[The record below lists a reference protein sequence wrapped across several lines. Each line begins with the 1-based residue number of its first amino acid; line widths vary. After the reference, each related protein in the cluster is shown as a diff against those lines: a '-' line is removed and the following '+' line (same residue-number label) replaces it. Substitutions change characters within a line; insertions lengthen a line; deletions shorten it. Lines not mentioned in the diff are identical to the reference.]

1 MSPSTSVGLNGLLLD
16 TNVLSLLAVANKLT
30 LLQERAT
37 MPLYITPRIVEEL
50 HIGLS
55 KGVLALGNVLALINT
70 GQIQVLQLTSIEK
83 VRQARL
89 PPKLGQGEAEAIA
102 ICRQR
107 NMIFITHDRKAANY
121 CLRESIGCIRLTDFL
136 NQLLLAGLLS
146 QMELDAILA

>member
-1 MSPSTSVGLNGLLLD
+1 M
-16 TNVLSLLAVANKLT
+16 
-30 LLQERAT
+30 
-37 MPLYITPRIVEEL
+37 
-50 HIGLS
+50 
-55 KGVLALGNVLALINT
+55 
-70 GQIQVLQLTSIEK
+70 LQLTSIEK

-89 PPKLGQGEAEAIA
+89 PPKLGRGEAEAIA

-146 QMELDAILA
+146 QMELDNILA